1 MFQEQLKQLK
11 VQAKVMQRDG
21 KKGYNFMIDK
31 YIINKF
37 QGTLKLL
44 KEEED
49 KVKLLKTAETKEE
62 IEEWTISFLFKL
74 FIDAIQTS

>member
-62 IEEWTISFLFKL
+62 IEE
-74 FIDAIQTS
+74 